1 MDSIEKF
8 KLEEK
13 IRIAFLKHR
22 GDLTEMQKDTGLDLE
37 LLRKMKYKFQ
47 RRRGFGDSIITAP
60 TIANYILEGVESRI
74 YHHMEMLR
82 GLDKKEHVL
91 MSVCCKMPVK
101 HESVAG
107 EVKYYCIKC
116 KKETEVV
123 EVTDATAIEAK
134 RNILADIRE
143 ENRLLTDFVIRMRQ
157 QNTSEDVIK
166 IIMDYISGLPV
177 PPAPVVA
184 KEKEQDK
191 GILITDQNR
200 DNMNKIAMLPMPEK
214 LKLLK
219 DLEKRIVEGKAVM
232 DTVLK
237 ENEEVQP

>member
-1 MDSIEKF
+1 MNSIEKF

-13 IRIAFLKHR
+13 IRIAFLRHR

-37 LLRKMKYKFQ
+37 LLRKMKYKLQ
-47 RRRGFGDSIITAP
+47 RKGGFGDSIITAP

-82 GLDKKEHVL
+82 GLNKKEHAL

-116 KKETEVV
+116 KKETDVV
-123 EVTDATAIEAK
+123 EVTDATVIEAK
-134 RNILADIRE
+134 RNLLADIRE
-143 ENRLLTDFVIRMRQ
+143 ENRLLTEFVINMR
-157 QNTSEDVIK
+157 NKNASEDVTK
-166 IIMDYISGLPV
+166 IILDFLSGLPV
-177 PPAPVVA
+177 PKAPAPL
-184 KEKEQDK
+184 KEREPEK
-191 GILITDQNR
+191 GFVITDQNR
-200 DNMNKIAMLPMPEK
+200 DTVNKISMLPMPEK

-219 DLEKRIVEGKAVM
+219 ELEKRIVDGKAVT
-232 DTVLK
+232 DQALK
-237 ENEEVQP
+237 ENEEVKP